1 LFEQGEAGVGSGDD
15 QIATSEQAGE
25 PIEWAGHRVSMVAET
40 WRADL
45 RLGPVRADAVYHR
58 PARVEVFGGASVP
71 IRDHVMLARMSA
83 GLAALL
89 RRTP

>member
-1 LFEQGEAGVGSGDD
+1 MIRLRR
-15 QIATSEQAGE
+15 SEQAGE

-40 WRADL
+40 WRAEL
-45 RLGPVRADAVYHR
+45 RLGPLRAHAVYHR

-71 IRDHVMLARMSA
+71 IRDHVMLVRMSA
-83 GLAALL
+83 WLAALL